1 MRVKLLKAVY
11 VRDGLRAA
19 GEVLELDQETAN
31 GLVLLGAAEP
41 LKSVKE
47 VMAAEPAPAVATE
60 PLPAVVTE
68 PAPVVVTEPAPAV
81 APEASEEQAA
91 EPQARSKR
99 RKE

>member
-11 VRDGLRAA
+11 VRDGLHAS

-41 LKSVKE
+41 LEPIVEAK
-47 VMAAEPAPAVATE
+47 AAEPILAEKAIYVK
-60 PLPAVVTE
+60 
-68 PAPVVVTEPAPAV
+68 
-81 APEASEEQAA
+81 ASEEQAA